1 MKKNFE
7 VTRILPYK
15 PTLLFEQIADF
26 ERYEQYLPFCNASRS
41 LNTDNKDFSQIGELE
56 FEIAGVNYKIKSG
69 NIIEDER
76 ILITQIKGPFKE
88 MRASWDVEQIDDG
101 SEDDEIVGDDFES
114 MYKGEISKS
123 GTPIL
128 PSKRARKTPE
138 KMQVSQ
144 EDLAELSETAK
155 PDVDVSAGEET
166 MNEQGEV
173 SLDEV
178 SEQEN
183 QEAEAI
189 TEDSEASNS

>member
-15 PTLLFEQIADF
+15 HTLLFEQIADF

-41 LNTDNKDFSQIGELE
+41 LCTDSKDFSQIGELE

-101 SEDDEIVGDDFES
+101 SSKISFKVYAKVSYFLGILLRDSTVEKFVDMFLES
-114 MYKGEISKS
+114 FTK
-123 GTPIL
+123 
-128 PSKRARKTPE
+128 
-138 KMQVSQ
+138 
-144 EDLAELSETAK
+144 DLAARTK
-155 PDVDVSAGEET
+155 K
-166 MNEQGEV
+166 
-173 SLDEV
+173 
-178 SEQEN
+178 EN
-183 QEAEAI
+183 
-189 TEDSEASNS
+189 